1 MTDGPPDNAAV
12 ISLVVGR
19 LGVGAVCADD
29 DDGRCPRRASGHAGI
44 DVDEAGRI
52 ESP

>member
-19 LGVGAVCADD
+19 LGVGAVCAADAT
-29 DDGRCPRRASGHAGI
+29 GAVREGPAGTPASTSTKLA
-44 DVDEAGRI
+44 A
-52 ESP
+52 